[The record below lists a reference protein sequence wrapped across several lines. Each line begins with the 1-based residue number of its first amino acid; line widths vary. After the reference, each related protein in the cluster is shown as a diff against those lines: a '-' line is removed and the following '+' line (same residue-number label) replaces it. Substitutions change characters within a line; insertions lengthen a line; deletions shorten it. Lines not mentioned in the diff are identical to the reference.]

1 MECVLEWR
9 SGTGKE
15 KGNGRNRKSE
25 FSLLYS
31 RVLCI
36 IGLEKKKISI
46 YVLSLSPHRGK
57 PFKRNVLIY

>member
-15 KGNGRNRKSE
+15 KGNGRNRKSK

-36 IGLEKKKISI
+36 IGLEKKKS
-46 YVLSLSPHRGK
+46 VFLFSLFLRIGASLL
-57 PFKRNVLIY
+57 NAMY